1 MEAKRLEEEA
11 AAEAERLRLEQEEAD
26 RLAAEAAAAAEAEAK
41 ASKKGR
47 KKAQV
52 NGHPNPAVD
61 GLISDSRRGSYDGS
75 RRGSSGSVI
84 LGEKHTTVILDCTTI
99 SLRMVT
105 FFNTSLLKPQKL
117 YFSQKKP
124 PMSQRSEK
132 IWLGNFFFMV
142 FFQIVLQ

>member
-26 RLAAEAAAAAEAEAK
+26 RLAAEAAAEADAK
-41 ASKKGR
+41 SGKKGR

-84 LGEKHTTVILDCTTI
+84 LGESRASTPPNFRVCAQLNALRETLQNLPYFLYVGTI
-99 SLRMVT
+99 
-105 FFNTSLLKPQKL
+105 
-117 YFSQKKP
+117 
-124 PMSQRSEK
+124 
-132 IWLGNFFFMV
+132 
-142 FFQIVLQ
+142 

>member
-61 GLISDSRRGSYDGS
+61 CLISDSRRGSYDGS

-84 LGEKHTTVILDCTTI
+84 LGEKHTTVILDCT
-99 SLRMVT
+99 
-105 FFNTSLLKPQKL
+105 LLKA
-117 YFSQKKP
+117 
-124 PMSQRSEK
+124 
-132 IWLGNFFFMV
+132 
-142 FFQIVLQ
+142 

>member
-41 ASKKGR
+41 AGKKGR

-84 LGEKHTTVILDCTTI
+84 LGEKHTTVILNYTTK

-105 FFNTSLLKPQKL
+105 FFNTSLLKPQKPD
-117 YFSQKKP
+117 FSLKKATKVTKI
-124 PMSQRSEK
+124 EK
-132 IWLGNFFFMV
+132 KMAGEIFF
-142 FFQIVLQ
+142 I